1 MKKEIVELDGDNFL
15 RSLTFVKG
23 HSTDTQVA
31 FTCSNSATE
40 TVEQIH
46 TKLTIKTTE
55 GLYWRGS
62 VVMIVKYE

>member
-1 MKKEIVELDGDNFL
+1 MKKEILELDGDNFL

-23 HSTDTQVA
+23 RSTDTQVA

-55 GLYWRGS
+55 GLY
-62 VVMIVKYE
+62 